1 MEEWG
6 FELMDSGSNSS
17 DLSPLSHYLGKG
29 AGAAI
34 RAKTLGKGLSLLIG
48 ACGEMRAEEGREEKG
63 LEVGRVRISPVC
75 EASSCRP
82 PEPSIFLCHLQIRE
96 VVKS

>member
-1 MEEWG
+1 
-6 FELMDSGSNSS
+6 MDSGSNSS
-17 DLSPLSHYLGKG
+17 DLSPLSHCLCKG
-29 AGAAI
+29 AGAAT
-34 RAKTLGKGLSLLIG
+34 RAKTLGKGPSLLTGVCGGIG
-48 ACGEMRAEEGREEKG
+48 AEEGREEGG
-63 LEVGRVRISPVC
+63 LEVERVRISPVC